1 MKTINHIVIF
11 CILIVMLPVVSSGQ
25 EFNSLQEDTILKL
38 KSGSKGAT
46 PLIRFTAGFTDNAA
60 NPDYAVIYFNPEST
74 TEYDGQ
80 LDALKLMNSDI
91 NVPNIYF
98 ITPGDINLQIYA
110 LPPVSNTTTKVPLG
124 IHLNR
129 GGDVT
134 INIGEID
141 SSFANLSISI
151 TDMVTGSEQTLLS
164 DNEFGI
170 NLPAGT
176 YDNRFFLNI
185 SDIKTDIA
193 STNAG
198 PDHLFSVYYSYGLLK
213 AEINLP
219 HGKDGVLMITN
230 LHGQTISA
238 DKIYEAGYHEL
249 HRNLEKGLY
258 IITLISDNVK
268 SSKKIFINN

>member
-1 MKTINHIVIF
+1 MKITNRIAAY
-11 CILIVMLPVVSSGQ
+11 CILMCMLPGVSHAQDNNSYQ
-25 EFNSLQEDTILKL
+25 EGSMPQL
-38 KSGSKGAT
+38 KSGTKGST
-46 PLIRFTAGFTDNAA
+46 PLIRFTGSFTDNAA
-60 NPDYAVIYFNPEST
+60 NPDCAVIYFDSKST

-110 LPPVSNTTTKVPLG
+110 LPPISNTTCKVPLG

-134 INIGEID
+134 INISDID

-151 TDMVTGSEQTLLS
+151 TDMVTGTEQTLLA
-164 DNEFGI
+164 DNKFEI

-176 YDNRFFLNI
+176 YDNRFFLNM
-185 SDIKTDIA
+185 SDIKTDITENFA
-193 STNAG
+193 EPNM
-198 PDHLFSVYYSYGLLK
+198 FSVHYSYGVMK

-219 HGKDGVLMITN
+219 DGKNGVLLITN
-230 LHGQTISA
+230 LYGQTISA
-238 DKIYEAGYHEL
+238 DKIYESGYHEL
-249 HRNLEKGLY
+249 HRNLQKGLY
-258 IITLISDNVK
+258 IVTLISDNVK
-268 SSKKIFINN
+268 SSKKIFASN

>member
-1 MKTINHIVIF
+1 MKTTNRIVIF
-11 CILIVMLPVVSSGQ
+11 CMLIVMLPAASMGQ
-25 EFNSLQEDTILKL
+25 GKNSLQEDPFLKL
-38 KSGSKGAT
+38 KSGTKGTT
-46 PLIRFTAGFTDNAA
+46 PLIRFSAGFTDNPASS
-60 NPDYAVIYFNPEST
+60 DYAVIYFDPEST

-98 ITPGDINLQIYA
+98 VTPGDINLQIYA
-110 LPPVSNTTTKVPLG
+110 LPPISNTTCKVPLG

-134 INIGEID
+134 LNISDID

-151 TDMVTGSEQTLLS
+151 TDMVTGTEQTLLS
-164 DNEFGI
+164 DNKFEI

-176 YDNRFFLNI
+176 YDNRFFLNM
-185 SDIKTDIA
+185 SDIKTDIT
-193 STNAG
+193 STNAD
-198 PDHLFSVYYSYGLLK
+198 PDLLSVYYSYGVMK
-213 AEINLP
+213 AEINLLN
-219 HGKDGVLMITN
+219 GKDGVLLITN
-230 LHGQTISA
+230 FYGQTISS

-249 HRNLEKGLY
+249 QHNLEKGLY
-258 IITLISDNVK
+258 IVTFISGNVK